1 MLERKNIFLIARRGH
16 EGLEDQLTELL
27 AFLWQEEPEL
37 LGRWL
42 ATLSIDVGAEPVVTT
57 QRGVVDGRLDIEVA
71 GDAGVV
77 SSSRSSARQRASSR
91 WGSTSRTRETL

>member
-1 MLERKNIFLIARRGH
+1 MLERKNIFLIARRGR

-42 ATLSIDVGAEPVVTT
+42 ATLGI
-57 QRGVVDGRLDIEVA
+57 
-71 GDAGVV
+71 DAGGEP
-77 SSSRSSARQRASSR
+77 
-91 WGSTSRTRETL
+91 W